1 VPVCNVR
8 RESTVIHGHKRSY
21 AIAGPR
27 LGTAP
32 MLWLIH
38 GIGDSNQA
46 WSKVLPLLAERHT
59 VVAPDL
65 LGHGQSDKPRAD
77 YSIGGY
83 ANGMRDLMVV
93 LGVDRATIVGHSLGG
108 GVAQQFAYQYPA
120 RVERLVLVS
129 SGGLG
134 LEVHPIFR
142 LASVP
147 GAGHAI
153 ALTSRAPLRRPI
165 VTAARL
171 LAQVG
176 VLGHSDLD
184 EATHILRGLRDR
196 STRTAFLRTL
206 RAVVDYRGQAVSSR
220 DRMYLAAAIPTLL
233 VWGSRDPV
241 VPVHHARA
249 VCDELPTTS
258 LHVVAEA
265 GHMPQ
270 LSCPSGFA
278 EAVTTFVASTSPA
291 VHDAELWRSLMAGVD
306 DCALQALSAG

>member
-1 VPVCNVR
+1 ML
-8 RESTVIHGHKRSY
+8 HGHTRSFLL
-21 AIAGPR
+21 AGPR

-32 MLWLIH
+32 VLWLIH
-38 GIGDSNQA
+38 GIGDSSNA
-46 WSKVLPLLAERHT
+46 WNRVLPLLAERHT

-77 YSIGGY
+77 YSVGGF
-83 ANGMRDLMVV
+83 ANGVRDLMVV
-93 LGVDRATIVGHSLGG
+93 LGVERATVVGHSLGG
-108 GVAQQFAYQYPA
+108 GVAQQFAYQYPE
-120 RVERLVLVS
+120 RVERLVLVA

-134 LEVHPIFR
+134 AEVNPVFR

-147 GAGHAI
+147 GAGHVV
-153 ALTSRAPLRRPI
+153 ALTAQPLVRRPLM
-165 VTAARL
+165 AASRV
-171 LAQVG
+171 LARAG
-176 VLGHSDLD
+176 VLDPDDVG
-184 EATHILRGLRDR
+184 EVTHVLQGLQDR

-206 RAVVDYRGQAVSSR
+206 RAVVDYQGQAVSSR

-241 VPVHHARA
+241 VPVRHARA

-258 LHVVAEA
+258 LHVVANA

-278 EAVTTFVASTSPA
+278 EAVTTFVASTRPA
-291 VHDAELWRSLMAGVD
+291 VHDPELWRSLMTGVD
-306 DCALQALSAG
+306 DDALRTITAG